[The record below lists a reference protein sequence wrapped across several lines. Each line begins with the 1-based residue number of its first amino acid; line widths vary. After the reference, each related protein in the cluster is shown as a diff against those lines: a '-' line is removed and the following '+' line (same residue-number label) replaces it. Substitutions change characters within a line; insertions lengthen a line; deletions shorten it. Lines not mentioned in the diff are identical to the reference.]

1 MVGPQG
7 HTDSVCSVAYS
18 PDGTQVVT
26 GSRDETVRVW
36 QVASGECTATLQ
48 VSPLVVRRQV

>member
-7 HTDSVCSVAYS
+7 HTGEVTSVAYS
-18 PDGTQVVT
+18 PDSTQVVT
-26 GSRDETVRVW
+26 GSADKTVRVW